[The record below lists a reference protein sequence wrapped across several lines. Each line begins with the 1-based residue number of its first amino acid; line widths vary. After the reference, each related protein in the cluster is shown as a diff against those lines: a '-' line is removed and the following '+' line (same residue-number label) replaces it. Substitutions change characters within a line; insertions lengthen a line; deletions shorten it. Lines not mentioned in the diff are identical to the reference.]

1 MWRNSIISASDHI
14 FPGLVYHDHKKEFF
28 DIGVEVRS
36 NLLLQIALYFNVW
49 FYPIWI
55 WILLCNLDAKYY
67 KLSDV
72 YQFITVAVF
81 IAVTI
86 LEGVRLYLGYL
97 GNLSIK
103 IPELASFWLIS
114 TLLQLPLE
122 MFLIF
127 DRKTIPELD
136 EKIANYIAIFFLL
149 VEITTGTMALRSLAD
164 SHAKRFYIAQL
175 YGVDDKLD

>member
-1 MWRNSIISASDHI
+1 M
-14 FPGLVYHDHKKEFF
+14 
-28 DIGVEVRS
+28 
-36 NLLLQIALYFNVW
+36 
-49 FYPIWI
+49 
-55 WILLCNLDAKYY
+55 
-67 KLSDV
+67 
-72 YQFITVAVF
+72 
-81 IAVTI
+81 
-86 LEGVRLYLGYL
+86 
-97 GNLSIK
+97 
-103 IPELASFWLIS
+103 
-114 TLLQLPLE
+114 LQLPLE